1 MTHHDHQHDHH
12 HGKHHDHGHPPRK
25 RGAHKDWRAWL
36 VVILMLAAMWMYLR
50 TMDESI
56 QPGGEMKPGM
66 PAAPGPPAPA
76 PVGLRPTIHGQL
88 GHWATREQLNSAAL
102 ARPSA

>member
-1 MTHHDHQHDHH
+1 MTNHDHQHDHH
-12 HGKHHDHGHPPRK
+12 HGHHHEHPPRK
-25 RGAHKDWRAWL
+25 RGVHKDWRAWL

-56 QPGGEMKPGM
+56 QPDGQLKPGM

-76 PVGLRPTIHGQL
+76 PVGMLLPVG
-88 GHWATREQLNSAAL
+88 EQSQFAL
-102 ARPSA
+102 AEVHSFGDRRSG

>member
-1 MTHHDHQHDHH
+1 M
-12 HGKHHDHGHPPRK
+12 
-25 RGAHKDWRAWL
+25 

-56 QPGGEMKPGM
+56 QPGGEVRPGM

-76 PVGLRPTIHGQL
+76 PVGARPTTPNRWDQL
-88 GHWATREQLNSAAL
+88 KRLAAPKGEQQQVDGKEDHDQHFQHDHAAVVHV
-102 ARPSA
+102 